1 MRVFGPRPSSSTNQG
16 SRFLMAYR
24 TFLAG
29 IIEQGYEQCGTWKL
43 TAEYLGRSL
52 PQLRQDIAYLAE
64 NGVSLE
70 VDGEQLA
77 VPKRI
82 RRQSVPKKATPART
96 KRKRSPEVGHAESKT
111 DHRGVGT
118 GIVEN
123 SGASAEAN
131 GDGRSASG
139 GTLPSGV
146 TGGDEA

>member
-1 MRVFGPRPSSSTNQG
+1 
-16 SRFLMAYR
+16 MAYR

-64 NGVSLE
+64 NGVCLE

-82 RRQSVPKKATPART
+82 RRQSTPKKKAPEKPQRKKTPE
-96 KRKRSPEVGHAESKT
+96 KRHAASET
-111 DHRGVGT
+111 DHRGIGT
-118 GIVEN
+118 GIVED
-123 SGASAEAN
+123 SGAPAEAN